1 MPFNNTGRSAIDE
14 IPPLGKLFTLAMQH
28 VLTMYAGAITVP
40 LFVASSLHLSSEDT
54 AYLVSADLFA
64 CGLVTLIQCLGL
76 GPVGA
81 RLPVIMGV
89 TFVGVM
95 PSIAIASQP
104 GLGLAGVYG
113 AAIAA
118 GSSSCRWFLSLVA
131 CARS

>member
-81 RLPVIMGV
+81 R
-89 TFVGVM
+89 FR
-95 PSIAIASQP
+95 
-104 GLGLAGVYG
+104 
-113 AAIAA
+113 
-118 GSSSCRWFLSLVA
+118 SSWG
-131 CARS
+131 